1 MRSRRLVG
9 GLAALATA
17 VSGSALVAMAVP
29 ASAGSST
36 SPAFARTTTP
46 DAVVSQRGNDGSVR
60 VIEPKGG
67 TIARPRGV
75 AADAKPETAA
85 KAHLS
90 TYAKAFGVSSSQL
103 TAASSTKLAN
113 GSAVR
118 FDRSVDG
125 VPVFAGQLVVALDQS
140 NNLQFIAGETGGKP
154 TRSFP
159 SVGKLQANKFAGVAR
174 KVVATREKLGSTA
187 GLKVRSE
194 GRNWYDGS
202 ILGVP
207 GAKGVQPVYTY
218 VVGDAR
224 RALQYR
230 VLVDASTGK
239 AALAYSLTERA
250 LNRVVCDAKRRV
262 DADTT
267 CDGDANPYARVEG
280 QGPSGV
286 ADVNKVYDFFKDT
299 SVRYASYVNLDLT
312 KLIGIDYGDG
322 KGKALRATVRVCTS
336 DPNGCPFAN
345 AYWDGQQM
353 VFGEGVTTDDVTGHE
368 LTHGV
373 TERTAALAY
382 LYQSGA
388 INEGLSDAWGE
399 IVDLTNGSADDTAAN
414 RWKIAEGSS
423 LGVIRDMKNPN
434 AYDQPDK
441 MTSGMWYDDVNFED
455 NGGVHYNSG
464 VFNKS
469 VYLLADGASFNGY
482 TVRGLGLAKTAK
494 VLWTTQNLLA
504 PGADYKDVFY
514 TMPLACRK
522 NIGQVGTY
530 ITEDDCQQVDKAV
543 RATEM
548 YKDPVRGSAKN
559 VDYCA
564 NGTSPKA
571 SYTEGFESKSG
582 GWTFQGN
589 WVLSSEVGMPYAT
602 VGKDSA
608 TSWTNA
614 GDNVALTQ
622 KAGVKIPA
630 GSYLRFDHSYLIEN
644 GDGARIEYNSG
655 SGWHGMA
662 ALPNVNGEDTPAAQ
676 FGGLKSFAGTS
687 NGFGGTRYDLSS
699 LSGRT
704 VQFRFH
710 SKVGT
715 DTSYWWVDNLK
726 IYTCG

>member
-1 MRSRRLVG
+1 MRR
-9 GLAALATA
+9 
-17 VSGSALVAMAVP
+17 
-29 ASAGSST
+29 
-36 SPAFARTTTP
+36 
-46 DAVVSQRGNDGSVR
+46 RGNDGSVR

-67 TIARPRGV
+67 TIARPSSV
-75 AADAKPETAA
+75 AAGAKPETAA

-90 TYAKAFGVSSSQL
+90 TYAKAFGVPTSQL
-103 TAASSTKLAN
+103 KAATATKLAN

-118 FDRSVDG
+118 FDRDVDG
-125 VPVFAGQLVVALDQS
+125 VPVFAGQLVVGLDKS
-140 NNLQFIAGETGGKP
+140 NNLQFIVGETGGKP

-159 SVGKLQANKFAGVAR
+159 SVGKLQAHKFSGVA
-174 KVVATREKLGSTA
+174 KQVVATREKLGLDRRPE
-187 GLKVRSE
+187 GPSE

-224 RALQYR
+224 RGLQYR

-250 LNRVVCDAKRRV
+250 LNRVICDAKRRIV
-262 DADTT
+262 DDTT
-267 CDGDANPYARVEG
+267 CDGQANPYARVEG
-280 QGPSGV
+280 QGPSSV
-286 ADVNKVYDFFKDT
+286 ADVNKVYDFFHDT

-312 KLIGIDYGDG
+312 KLIGTDYGDG

-345 AYWDGQQM
+345 AFWDGQQM
-353 VFGEGVTTDDVTGHE
+353 VFGEGVTTDDVTAHE

-373 TERTAALAY
+373 TERTANLAY

-414 RWKIAEGSS
+414 RWKIGEGSS
-423 LGVIRDMKNPN
+423 LGVIRDMKNPR

-441 MTSGMWYDDVNFED
+441 MTSDKWFDDVDFLD

-469 VYLLADGASFNGY
+469 VYLTADGASFNGY

-494 VLWTTQNLLA
+494 ILWTTQNLLTS
-504 PGADYKDVFY
+504 GADYKDVFY

-522 NIGQVGTY
+522 NIGQAGSY

-548 YKDPVRGSAKN
+548 YKDPLCRFGQERRLLRQRQVAK
-559 VDYCA
+559 
-564 NGTSPKA
+564 S

-582 GWTFQGN
+582 GWTYQGN
-589 WVLSSEVGMPYAT
+589 WVLSSEVGLPYAS
-602 VGKDSA
+602 VGKESA
-608 TSWTNA
+608 VAWTGS
-614 GDNVALTQ
+614 GDNISLTQ

-630 GSYLRFDHSYLIEN
+630 GSYLRFDHAYLLAED
-644 GDGARIEYNSG
+644 DGARIEYNSG
-655 SGWHGMA
+655 SGWHGMS

-699 LSGRT
+699 LSGQT
-704 VQFRFH
+704 VKFRFH

-715 DTSYWWVDNLK
+715 DDSAWWVDNLK

>member
-1 MRSRRLVG
+1 M
-9 GLAALATA
+9 AA
-17 VSGSALVAMAVP
+17 P
-29 ASAGSST
+29 ASAGSNT
-36 SPAFARTTTP
+36 SPAFARTTP
-46 DAVVSQRGNDGSVR
+46 DAVVQQRGNDGSVR
-60 VIEPKGG
+60 VIEPRGG
-67 TIARPRGV
+67 AIARPKGV
-75 AADAKPETAA
+75 AADARPETAA

-90 TYAKAFGVSSSQL
+90 TYAKAFGVPSTEL
-103 TAASSTKLAN
+103 KAASATKLAN

-118 FDRSVDG
+118 FDRDVDG
-125 VPVFAGQLVVALDQS
+125 VPVFAGQLVVSLDRS
-140 NNLQFIAGETGGKP
+140 NNLQFIVGETGGKP

-159 SVGKLQANKFAGVAR
+159 SVGKLQANKFAGVA
-174 KVVATREKLGSTA
+174 KQVVATREKLGSTA

-218 VVGDAR
+218 QVGDAR

-250 LNRVVCDAKRRV
+250 LNRVICDAKRRV

-267 CDGDANPYARVEG
+267 CDGQANPYARVEG
-280 QGPSGV
+280 QGPSSV
-286 ADVNKVYDFFKDT
+286 ADVNKVYDFFRDT

-312 KLIGIDYGDG
+312 KLIGTDYGDG

-345 AYWDGQQM
+345 AFWDGQQM

-373 TERTAALAY
+373 TERTANLAY

-414 RWKIAEGSS
+414 RWKIGEGSS
-423 LGVIRDMKNPN
+423 LGVIRDMKNPR

-441 MTSGMWYDDVNFED
+441 MTSDMWFDDVDFLD
-455 NGGVHYNSG
+455 NGGVHENSG

-469 VYLLADGASFNGY
+469 VYLTADGASFNGY
-482 TVRGLGLAKTAK
+482 TIRGLGLAKTAK
-494 VLWTTQNLLA
+494 ILWTTQNLLTS
-504 PGADYKDVFY
+504 GADYKDVFY

-522 NIGQVGTY
+522 NIGQAGSY

-548 YKDPVRGSAKN
+548 YKDPLVGSAKN
-559 VDYCA
+559 VDYCT
-564 NGTSPKA
+564 NGKSPMA
-571 SYTEGFESKSG
+571 SYAENFESKSG
-582 GWTFQGN
+582 GWTFQGS
-589 WVLSSEVGMPYAT
+589 WVLSSEVGLPYAT
-602 VGKDSA
+602 VGKESA
-608 TSWTNA
+608 VAWTSS
-614 GDNVALTQ
+614 GDDVSLTQ

-630 GSYLRFDHSYLIEN
+630 GSYLRFDHAYLLAAD
-644 GDGARIEYNSG
+644 DGAEVQYDTG
-655 SGWHGMA
+655 SGWKPA
-662 ALPNVNGEDTPAAQ
+662 SALPNNNGEDTPAAEL
-676 FGGLKSFAGTS
+676 GGRKSFANTS

-699 LSGRT
+699 LAGRT
-704 VQFRFH
+704 VKFRFH

-715 DTSYWWVDNLK
+715 DDSAWWVDNLK